1 MKLTLRVQDGPLAGR
16 EFAFDPSRG
25 ALNMGRDESCGLPFS
40 GDTRVSRRHAEVR
53 LEGGGF
59 VVADLGSTNGTLV
72 NGQAVRIAG
81 LRDGDVVKLGPEGPS
96 LVARVEGVV
105 ARSAPAIAP
114 EHEALPDA
122 ARAPEPTLFSRT
134 RPSLL
139 EAGLY
144 DPAKDKGKSSNVMG
158 VVVVFG
164 MVGIGLFLGLLLV
177 LLTFFSLGPVAA
189 LTGTLVAFAPAPVY
203 LTVWLWLDRND
214 PEPAWVLAG
223 VFVWGA
229 GAATFVSAIVN
240 DFVGGMVAA
249 VTHDAALASFL
260 AASFSAP
267 FIEEATKGLAVLL
280 VFLFLRR
287 EFDGVID
294 GIVYAGLVALGF
306 ATVENVLYYGRA
318 VAKEGFGGLLI
329 VFVLRGVLGPFGHAV
344 YTSMT
349 GIGLGLA
356 RQSHNPV
363 VKLIA
368 PVIGFSLAAFLHF
381 LWNTLAGL
389 AGGAGFFILYFVFWM
404 PLFLVFFGVVVW
416 MGQRESK
423 LIRRQLQF
431 EVARGLLTTEQADVV
446 SSWMRRTAWLL
457 SSFSDRPRFAARRRF
472 ARGATR
478 LALCYWHIERAN
490 AAGGQTVSFSQLPQ
504 FQHEIAAARAA
515 I

>member
-1 MKLTLRVQDGPLAGR
+1 MKLTLIVQDGPLAGR
-16 EFAFDPSRG
+16 EFTLEAP
-25 ALNMGRDESCGLPFS
+25 AATLNMGRDESCGVPFA
-40 GDTRVSRRHAEVR
+40 GDTRVSRRHAEAR
-53 LEGGGF
+53 LQDGAF

-72 NGQAVRIAG
+72 NGQPVRLAG

-96 LVARVEGVV
+96 LRARVEGAAARV
-105 ARSAPAIAP
+105 APVSAPLS
-114 EHEALPDA
+114 EALPEP
-122 ARAPEPTLFSRT
+122 APVSEPTLSSRT
-134 RPSLL
+134 RSSLL

-144 DPAKDKGKSSNVMG
+144 DPTKDKGRTSNVMG

-164 MVGIGLFLGLLLV
+164 MVLAGLFLGLLLV
-177 LLTFFSLGPVAA
+177 LMTFFSLGPVAA
-189 LTGTLVAFAPAPVY
+189 IIGTVVAFAPAPVY
-203 LTVWLWLDRND
+203 LTIWLWLDRND

-223 VFVWGA
+223 TFVWGA

-240 DFVGGMVAA
+240 DFVGGMVNAI
-249 VTHDAALASFL
+249 THDAALASFL
-260 AASFSAP
+260 SASFSAP

-287 EFDGVID
+287 EFDGVLD

-344 YTSMT
+344 YTAMT

-356 RQSHNPV
+356 RQSHNTA
-363 VKLIA
+363 VKLVA

-381 LWNTLAGL
+381 LWNTLAGVV
-389 AGGAGFFILYFVFWM
+389 GGAGFFILYFIFWM
-404 PLFLVFFGVVVW
+404 PLFLGFFGVVVW

-431 EVARGLLTTEQADVV
+431 EVARGLLTSEQADVV
-446 SSWMRRTAWLL
+446 SSWARRTAWLL

-478 LALCYWHIERAN
+478 LALCYWHVERAN

-504 FQHEIAAARAA
+504 FQKEVQAARAG